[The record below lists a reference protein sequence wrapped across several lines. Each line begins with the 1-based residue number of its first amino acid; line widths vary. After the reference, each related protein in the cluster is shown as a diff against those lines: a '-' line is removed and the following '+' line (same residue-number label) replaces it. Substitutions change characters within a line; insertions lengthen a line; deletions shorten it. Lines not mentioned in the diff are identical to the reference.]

1 MRQEYRF
8 EGLPEPLSHYADAV
22 RADNLL
28 FVSGVV
34 GIDENNKV
42 VPGGVL
48 EQTDQ
53 IFKNYEKIFAAIGGV
68 GFEDVLK
75 VTVYLTDVGDRTRI
89 NPIRQK
95 YFGAARPASTL
106 IGIKELALPDLRV
119 EIEAVVAL
127 PRVAGAGPSDP
138 ALASGALPH

>member
-22 RADNLL
+22 RSDGLL

-34 GIDENNKV
+34 GIDEANRV

-48 EQTDQ
+48 AQTDQ
-53 IFKNYEKIFAAIGGV
+53 IFRNYEKIFAALGGGV
-68 GFEDVLK
+68 GFKDVLK
-75 VTVYLTDVGDRTRI
+75 VTVFLTDVGDRTRI

-95 YFGAARPASTL
+95 YFGDARPASTL
-106 IGIKELALPDLRV
+106 IGIKELALPDLQV

-127 PRVAGAGPSDP
+127 PKP
-138 ALASGALPH
+138 ALAELGSPHH